1 VVADGHIRDVLME
14 VLMRAMPARRLRS
27 LLLVAGLLLLTF
39 PLMVCSG
46 GREPALSQ
54 REQVFSKLEYQ
65 PEPATVTKDSEQTV
79 AALHPKARE
88 IGIDALKA
96 GGNAYDAFVATTFAE
111 YVLSEGGSSIGGP
124 LGVLA
129 YDAATKKAEYL
140 DADFSTPLDLA
151 NAKYDP
157 KRPGTG
163 ALVPGA
169 PAGLEELAKRG
180 KLGWARLIQ
189 PAVDLAQSGFAV
201 SNLFA
206 GILDSEADRL
216 RKSEYARSTLFQP
229 DGAPLKAGSR
239 LVQPEFAAFLTKLQA
254 TGSRYMYEGEWGDRF
269 LRTVR
274 GAGGIL
280 TEADLRSYRARWVEP
295 WKITYRDYT
304 ILSSSGRSYGGP
316 WSLMVMK
323 TLEHANLSSMPHPS
337 TSAETLEM
345 MIRAAREVWTTPW
358 LFDCLAISGSNPVC
372 TLDRASEVQSHLD
385 RDGGQI
391 WSRVA
396 ARMPSVA
403 KYQTRSHSY
412 HVIATDRQGN
422 VVCGTHTIEGSAW
435 GDALFVDGVP
445 LTNAGIIAWGTRA
458 GERRLSPLTM
468 HFAFRDGRIA
478 FAQGAISNSVLEAS
492 VQFLVNMIDYRLSPG
507 EALSRPRFGT
517 FPPKGDTFDVDWST
531 NWLSPDIG
539 EDIVRTLKD
548 RKINVRNTGIV
559 DTGLGTLLSFKTGV
573 QNLAE
578 QTVVETVNTPLPYV
592 NDPFGSSSAPPKLR
606 RKAAGAR

>member
-1 VVADGHIRDVLME
+1 MLNVKSR
-14 VLMRAMPARRLRS
+14 RA
-27 LLLVAGLLLLTF
+27 LLLGLFLVAGAPVFGLLSCQHAEPPLT
-39 PLMVCSG
+39 
-46 GREPALSQ
+46 E
-54 REQVFSKLEYQ
+54 REQFFSKLEYQ
-65 PEPATVTKDSEQTV
+65 PEPATVTRDSEQTV

-111 YVLSEGGSSIGGP
+111 YVLSEGGSSIAGP

-140 DADFSTPLDLA
+140 DADFNTPFDLA
-151 NAKYDP
+151 GAKYDP
-157 KRPGTG
+157 QRLGTG

-189 PAVDLAQSGFAV
+189 PAIDLAQSGFPV

-206 GILDSEADRL
+206 GILDSEKERL
-216 RKSEYARSTLFQP
+216 RKSEYATRTFFQP
-229 DGAPLKAGSR
+229 DGAPLKAGDR
-239 LVQPEFAAFLTKLQA
+239 LVQPELARFLTKLQA
-254 TGSRYMYEGEWGDRF
+254 TDSRYMYEGEWGDLF

-316 WSLMVMK
+316 WSLMVLK
-323 TLEHANLSSMPHPS
+323 TLEQANLASMPHPS

-345 MIRAAREVWTTPW
+345 MIRVAREVWTTPW
-358 LFDCLAISGSNPVC
+358 LFDCLAISGSNPAC
-372 TLDRASEVQSHLD
+372 TLDRGSEVQLRLD
-385 RDGGQI
+385 HDGGQI
-391 WSRVA
+391 WSKVTA
-396 ARMPSVA
+396 QMPSIA
-403 KYQTRSHSY
+403 KYHNRSHSY
-412 HVIATDRQGN
+412 HVIAADRQGN
-422 VVCGTHTIEGSAW
+422 VVSGTHTMEGSVW
-435 GDALFVDGVP
+435 GDALFVSGVP
-445 LTNAGIIAWGTRA
+445 LTNAGIVEWGTRP

-468 HFAFRDGRIA
+468 HFAFRDGRMA

-492 VQFLVNMIDYRLSPG
+492 VQFLVNLIDYKLPSG

-517 FPPKGDTFDVDWST
+517 FPTKGDSLDVDWYT
-531 NWLSPDIG
+531 NSLSPDIS
-539 EDIVRTLKD
+539 EDIVRTLRD
-548 RKINVRNTGIV
+548 RKINVRNTGLV
-559 DTGLGTLLSFKTGV
+559 ETGLGTLLSFKIGA

-578 QTVVETVNTPLPYV
+578 QTVIETVNTPLPYV
-592 NDPFGSSSAPPKLR
+592 NDPFGTSSAPPKLR
-606 RKAAGAR
+606 GKAAGAR